1 MWPACSASG
10 RRGASAPGC
19 TRREVGWARTPFAGI
34 MAVALAL
41 AAAPTPVPALQ
52 PGAAFDPEAALR
64 YAREQVAFGPRV
76 PGTAA
81 ARRAGDWLV
90 QRMRE
95 RTDTVIVQEWVH
107 RTAAGVALPMRNI
120 FAQIRPEQTERILYV
135 AHWDTRPFADAEY
148 DAESRERPGDGAND
162 GASAVGMLMALADA
176 LKRSP
181 PSVGVDILFVDGED
195 YGTFGP
201 DVDVVVGAT
210 HFAANLPRP
219 GYRPSYGVVWDMIGD
234 GDLRIYQERHSLR
247 MAPHIVERVWMKAA
261 ALGYAKHFVASP
273 GAQVMDD
280 HVPLQR
286 IGWPVINVIDL
297 DYAHHHMLT
306 DTIDKLSLESLRV
319 VGEVAL
325 ALVR

>member
-1 MWPACSASG
+1 MNLVRAVVLGGVLVAILP
-10 RRGASAPGC
+10 RGAGARQAPQG
-19 TRREVGWARTPFAGI
+19 
-34 MAVALAL
+34 
-41 AAAPTPVPALQ
+41 
-52 PGAAFDPEAALR
+52 FDADAALR

-81 ARRAGDWLV
+81 ARRAGDWLAQQMR
-90 QRMRE
+90 QRA
-95 RTDTVIVQEWVH
+95 DTVIVQQWTH
-107 RTAAGVALPMRNI
+107 RTATGALVPMRNI
-120 FAQIRPEQTERILYV
+120 FAQIRPELTDRVLYV
-135 AHWDTRPFADAEY
+135 AHWDTRPFADSEY
-148 DAESRERPGDGAND
+148 EREARAQPGDGAND
-162 GASAVGMLMALADA
+162 GAAAVGMLMAVADA

-201 DVDVVVGAT
+201 DVDVVIGST
-210 HFAANLPRP
+210 YFAANLPKP
-219 GYRPSYGVVWDMIGD
+219 GYRPGYGVVWDMIGD
-234 GDLRIYQERHSLR
+234 RELRVFQERHSLR
-247 MAPHIVERVWMKAA
+247 VAPQIVERVWMKAA
-261 ALGYAKHFVASP
+261 ALGYGAHFVASS

-297 DYAHHHMLT
+297 DYTHHHMLS
-306 DTIDKLSLESLRV
+306 DTIDKLSAESLRV